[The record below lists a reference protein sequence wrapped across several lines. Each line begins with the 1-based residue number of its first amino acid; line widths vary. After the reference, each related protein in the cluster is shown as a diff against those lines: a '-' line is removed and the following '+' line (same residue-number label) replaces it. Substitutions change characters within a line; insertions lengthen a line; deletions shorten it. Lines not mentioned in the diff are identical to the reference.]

1 MEYIGHISI
10 APIVPVA
17 IYLIPVAIYLIPV
30 AIYMP
35 VSIYYLICEVLTC
48 RRRFFFGKQTVSKIL
63 SNAYVI
69 YWSYFYSSYSKWNIL
84 VIFL

>member
-35 VSIYYLICEVLTC
+35 VSIYYLLV
-48 RRRFFFGKQTVSKIL
+48 RF
-63 SNAYVI
+63 
-69 YWSYFYSSYSKWNIL
+69 
-84 VIFL
+84 

>member
-1 MEYIGHISI
+1 MYWEFIGHISRSPIVNGIYWHISI

-35 VSIYYLICEVLTC
+35 VYIYYLICEVLTC
-48 RRRFFFGKQTVSKIL
+48 RRHFFFRQK
-63 SNAYVI
+63 NR
-69 YWSYFYSSYSKWNIL
+69 F
-84 VIFL
+84 